1 MPRLFVLLMVVA
13 AAAPAGCQKKKSG
26 EQKQEAAGA
35 PDAPA
40 PAAAAAP
47 LSLDEVQK
55 LLPETLSGLP
65 RQLVAPEP
73 EIPQVSAYYQDG
85 ANTRSGHVKYT
96 PLSDPARTRKYYE
109 GRFAERVQVGG
120 RTAYARVWQPKTAP
134 ETAEG
139 CLIAGAIGVCVDI
152 APGKVADLAPLL
164 QALPLG
170 EIEKRASIKK

>member
-1 MPRLFVLLMVVA
+1 MPRLFALLLVVA

-26 EQKQEAAGA
+26 EQKKEAAGA
-35 PDAPA
+35 PATA
-40 PAAAAAP
+40 AAAAAP
-47 LSLDEVQK
+47 LGLDEVQK

-73 EIPQVSAYYQDG
+73 EIPQISAYYQDG
-85 ANTRSGHVKYT
+85 ANTRSGHVRYT
-96 PLSDPARTRKYYE
+96 PLSDPARTLKYYE
-109 GRFAERVQVGG
+109 GRFPERVQVGG
-120 RTAYARVWQPKTAP
+120 RTAYARVWQPKAAP

-139 CLIAGAIGVCVDI
+139 CLIAGAIGVCIDI

-164 QALPLG
+164 EALPLA